1 MIICLEHLEF
11 AGIINST
18 SRRVSVKKNLTEN
31 KSFQRDVQSN
41 FREELQGGIFYA
53 SWHQLQATCGDCIFF
68 SK

>member
-53 SWHQLQATCGDCIFF
+53 KLTSTASNLWRLYFF
-68 SK
+68 F